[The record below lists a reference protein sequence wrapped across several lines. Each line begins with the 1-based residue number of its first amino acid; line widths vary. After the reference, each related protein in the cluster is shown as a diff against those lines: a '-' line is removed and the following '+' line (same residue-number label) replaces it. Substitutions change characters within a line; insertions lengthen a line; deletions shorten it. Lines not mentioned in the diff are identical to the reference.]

1 MAAKDCQKNSLSRQ
15 RTVLDQI
22 ALDIAEALYSFL
34 ETVANSPV
42 GYEGCFL

>member
-1 MAAKDCQKNSLSRQ
+1 MAAQDCQKNSLSRQ

-42 GYEGCFL
+42 GYESCFL